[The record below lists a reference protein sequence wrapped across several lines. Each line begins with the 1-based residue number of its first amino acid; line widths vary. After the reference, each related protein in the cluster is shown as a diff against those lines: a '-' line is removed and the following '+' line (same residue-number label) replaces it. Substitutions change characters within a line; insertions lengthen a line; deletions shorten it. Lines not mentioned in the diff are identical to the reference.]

1 MRMLQKTLFFWIL
14 WCSWACFAW
23 CETPSADRF
32 AEYKEILKG
41 ESASPAISFDTPMM
55 DFQTSTSQA
64 KLDVDAS
71 FVPPVDEQPG
81 ILMIS
86 VKIPHPWYIY
96 SMTQKA
102 GGPFRTLLHFPKPE
116 KIQPVGT
123 ITATPTPQIK
133 LDPDLWDDLA
143 IETHAGQVTWKIPF
157 RWSDPA
163 QIVTEISGSVE
174 AQMCDPNTCME
185 PEKFTFTARPTA
197 SFPGNVSAEIT
208 APIKVP
214 AVEEKTIEENANGEN
229 DKNATQKM
237 PVSYASLWM
246 WLAMA
251 YCGGLILNLMP
262 CVLPVIGPKIYS
274 FVHQSGESRWRIF
287 QLNISYTFG
296 LLSVLWILAAFS
308 RLGDLLPWIAAWL
321 PESLASQL
329 PMTDNLAWGEHFT
342 YPGFVIFMIA
352 LVFTMGLSF
361 LGVWEI
367 PIPGFMA
374 GGKLGEMQRKEGLLG
389 AFCMGILTTILAT
402 PCVGPF
408 LGPVFGAMM
417 SQPVA
422 ISFLV
427 FTVIGLGLATPYLLV
442 GIFPSWVKF
451 LPKPGAWMETLKEV
465 MGFFFLAV
473 VVWLFYNLPHEYVV
487 PTLAFLVALWFACWL
502 VGKVSF
508 SGGSRESVLTA
519 WGVGFLVVLGVGVG
533 MFQLW
538 FGQSSI
544 REEHQIAWQEFSVE
558 RVETWKSEKKIVF
571 IDFTA
576 NWCMTCKTNSLF
588 AIETENVGEFL
599 SRHPQI
605 VPVLAD
611 WTERSPEIKEYIRA
625 MKRNSIPLIVIWIPG
640 EEQPRLLDG
649 LISESLLLET
659 LEDALQQVEKLD

>member
-1 MRMLQKTLFFWIL
+1 MINKKNLFFWIL
-14 WCSWACFAW
+14 LSGWASWSW
-23 CETPSADRF
+23 GETPSADRF
-32 AEYKEILKG
+32 AQYKEILKG
-41 ESASPAISFDTPMM
+41 ESATPSAPFDSML
-55 DFQTSTSQA
+55 DFQTSSSEA
-64 KLDVDAS
+64 KLNVEAS
-71 FVPPVDEQPG
+71 FVPPVDQQPG

-86 VKIPHPWYIY
+86 LKIPEPWYIY
-96 SMTQKA
+96 SITQKA
-102 GGPFRTLLHFPKPE
+102 GGPFRTLLHLPEPE
-116 KIQPVGT
+116 KLRPAGNI
-123 ITATPTPQIK
+123 ITTPAPQVK

-143 IETHAGQVTWKIPF
+143 IETHTGQVTWKIPF
-157 RWSDPA
+157 VWSHPT

-174 AQMCDPNTCME
+174 VQMCDPNTCME
-185 PEKFTFTARPTA
+185 PEKFPFTARPTA
-197 SFPGNVSAEIT
+197 SFPGNSPAESTSSADLS
-208 APIKVP
+208 
-214 AVEEKTIEENANGEN
+214 AVEGKIVATNVHDEKNPQNV
-229 DKNATQKM
+229 
-237 PVSYASLWM
+237 PSSYASLWI
-246 WLAMA
+246 WLVMA

-287 QLNISYTFG
+287 QLNLSYTLG

-321 PESLASQL
+321 PDAIASQL
-329 PMTDNLAWGEHFT
+329 PMTENLAWGEHFT

-352 LVFTMGLSF
+352 LVFAMGLSF

-374 GGKLGEMQRKEGLLG
+374 GGQLGKMQRKEGLLG
-389 AFCMGILTTILAT
+389 AFCMGILTTVLAT

-417 SQPVA
+417 SQPVM

-427 FTVIGLGLATPYLLV
+427 FTVIGLGLATPYLLI
-442 GIFPSWVKF
+442 GIFPAWVKF

-487 PTLAFLVALWFACWL
+487 PTLALLVALWFACWL

-544 REEHQIAWQEFSVE
+544 REEHRIAWQEFSVE
-558 RVETWKSEKKIVF
+558 RVEGWKSEKKIVF

-576 NWCMTCKTNSLF
+576 NWCMTCKTNTLF

-625 MKRNSIPLIVIWIPG
+625 MGRNSIPLIVIWIPG
-640 EEQPRLLDG
+640 EETPRLLDG
-649 LISESLLLET
+649 LISESQLLEA
-659 LEDALQQVEKLD
+659 LEEALQHHPINH